1 MFFITLNWCHFAPR
15 TDVISAKMP
24 AAMQTSNTS
33 FMSTV
38 GAAILFNLRSGY
50 PSLICNPVMHHVT
63 AESWLQKKEE
73 AHEALKNM
81 DWIARC

>member
-1 MFFITLNWCHFAPR
+1 MFCITLNLCHFAPR

-24 AAMQTSNTS
+24 AALQTGNMS

-38 GAAILFNLRSGY
+38 GAAILLNLRSGY

-63 AESWLQKKEE
+63 AESWLQKRSEK
-73 AHEALKNM
+73 KM